1 MQISSRNTS
10 LLKLVLAPL
19 AATLAILFS
28 AFFAFHYYHLNKRVD
43 QYHIFIHHTLITSL
57 DRDHASVKYIED
69 LVTGALSVGPYRS
82 VLFISPDGEIIQQYG
97 LPVNAQSVFIDRPHW
112 QDENRLF
119 LNFPLRNP
127 LHFGASKSAN
137 LVAVAIDRS
146 PGYLTLY
153 QSIIFL
159 LIVGIA
165 CMVLALAFSRHLINS
180 IVRPIAVIQKRV
192 NEYNQG
198 QLNNSIFIEDNPLFS
213 NLAHDLNKFVHD
225 QKIAQENTQQ
235 SIDQSIEDL
244 RETLE
249 TVEIQNIELDLA
261 RKNALASSRVKSEF
275 LANTSHEIR
284 TPLNGILGFSGL
296 LAKTELSSQQQE
308 YVNTISESAK
318 VLLTTINDIL
328 DFSRLEIGT
337 LSLDYKPVRIRQI
350 VEEVLKFQ
358 TPLANDKKV
367 RLLTIIEHD
376 IPEHL
381 LGDPLRLKQV
391 FSTLMANSISLAEAS
406 YILVR
411 IRREEEY
418 DNQYSLRFSISSI
431 GTSLSQEQ
439 KENLFDSYV
448 QLDNFNSETANATAN
463 ATGLGLAIAKG
474 LVDRMKG
481 RIGVESSESRGIT
494 FWFTCTLGIDPNGT
508 SRTDYLFDTLS
519 DVTAILF
526 DPDPMGRAE
535 IAHYL
540 KGWGVKVVEPENLDE
555 VLTEAKNILRT
566 NQKNIVIID
575 TQLNQDER
583 CFEEITSLIESVNAM
598 GSTPVILLCP
608 PNIQR
613 LMESQ
618 LIGNQN
624 ICIHRPALCNR
635 LHESICRQLGI
646 VSETTGDKSPVKKTP
661 PPALKTTAIKVLTV
675 DDNAANLK
683 LVSEFLKDMNI
694 EAQLAD
700 NGEAA
705 VQLAATNDFDLI
717 LMDIQMPGM
726 DGLETTKCI
735 REMENGKAR
744 TPIIALTAHTVTD
757 NKSKLL
763 LAGMDDYLSKPIS
776 ENELKHLVQRWAKRS
791 LPAWQ
796 SESSSVI
803 ANTRKESIAG
813 HISVVDI
820 DECLSLVKNKRDLA
834 RDMLK
839 MLIDSLPKSRSD
851 IHAYFKSADYSS
863 LQAVVHKLHGGSCYC
878 GVPQLRESSSTLD
891 SLLVKNQ
898 IDSLDSIIGRIISDI
913 DNLIDWA
920 NQNDLDAL
928 FGTVEAGRK
937 S

>member
-19 AATLAILFS
+19 VATLTILFS

-43 QYHIFIHHTLITSL
+43 QYHSFIDHTLVTSL
-57 DRDHASVKYIED
+57 DRERASVKYIED
-69 LVTGALSVGPYRS
+69 VVTGALSIEPYRS

-97 LPVNAQSVFIDRPHW
+97 LPVNAQSIFTDRPHW

-119 LNFPLRNP
+119 LNFPLNNT
-127 LHFGASKSAN
+127 LHFDESKTASR
-137 LVAVAIDRS
+137 VAVAIDRS
-146 PGYLTLY
+146 PAYLTLY

-165 CMVLALAFSRHLINS
+165 CTVLALAFSRHLINS
-180 IVRPIAVIQKRV
+180 IIRPIAVIQKRV

-198 QLNNSIFIEDNPLFS
+198 QLDNPILIEDNPLFS
-213 NLAHDLNKFVHD
+213 NLTRDLNKFVHD
-225 QKIAQENTQQ
+225 QKLAQENTQQ

-261 RKNALASSRVKSEF
+261 RKNALAASRVKSEF

-296 LAKTELSSQQQE
+296 LAKTDLSSQQKE

-358 TPLANDKKV
+358 TPLANEKKV

-391 FSTLMANSISLAEAS
+391 FSTLMANSISLAESS

-411 IRREEEY
+411 IRQEEEY
-418 DNQYSLRFSISSI
+418 ENQYTLKFSISST
-431 GTSLSQEQ
+431 GTTLSQEQ
-439 KENLFDSYV
+439 RESLFDSYI
-448 QLDNFNSETANATAN
+448 QLDNFNSENANATAN

-481 RIGVESSESRGIT
+481 RIGVESSESQGIT
-494 FWFTCTLGIDPNGT
+494 FWFTSTLGIDPNGT
-508 SRTDYLFDTLS
+508 SRADYLFDTLS

-540 KGWGVKVVEPENLDE
+540 KGWGVKVVEPEDLGG
-555 VLTEAKNILRT
+555 VLTDAKNIFQAG
-566 NQKNIVIID
+566 QKNIVIID
-575 TQLNQDER
+575 TQLNKNENRFDE
-583 CFEEITSLIESVNAM
+583 IVSLINNINAVH
-598 GSTPVILLCP
+598 STPVILLCP
-608 PNIQR
+608 PTIQR

-618 LIGNQN
+618 LIGSQN

-646 VSETTGDKSPVKKTP
+646 VSETTSDRNTAGKTL
-661 PPALKTTAIKVLTV
+661 PPASKATAIKVLAV
-675 DDNAANLK
+675 DDNEANLK
-683 LVSEFLKDMNI
+683 LVNELLKDMNI
-694 EAQLAD
+694 EVQLAD

-705 VQLAATNDFDLI
+705 AQLATTNAFDLI

-726 DGLETTKCI
+726 DGLEATRRI
-735 REMENGKAR
+735 REMENGQAR
-744 TPIIALTAHTVTD
+744 TPIIALTAHAVSD

-776 ENELKHLVQRWAKRS
+776 ESELKHLVQRWAKRS
-791 LPAWQ
+791 SPAWQ
-796 SESSSVI
+796 SETYPVVDRI
-803 ANTRKESIAG
+803 RANAVAG
-813 HISVVDI
+813 NPSVVDV
-820 DECLSLVKNKRDLA
+820 EESLSLAKNKRDLA

-851 IHAYFKSADYSS
+851 IHAHYEAEDYAG
-863 LQAVVHKLHGGSCYC
+863 LQEVVHKLHGGSCYC

-891 SLLVKNQ
+891 KLLVKKQ
-898 IDSLDSIIGRIISDI
+898 IDNLDSLIGKIILDI
-913 DNLIDWA
+913 DNLVDWA
-920 NQNDLDAL
+920 NKNDLDAL
-928 FGTVEAGRK
+928 FETVKAG
-937 S
+937 